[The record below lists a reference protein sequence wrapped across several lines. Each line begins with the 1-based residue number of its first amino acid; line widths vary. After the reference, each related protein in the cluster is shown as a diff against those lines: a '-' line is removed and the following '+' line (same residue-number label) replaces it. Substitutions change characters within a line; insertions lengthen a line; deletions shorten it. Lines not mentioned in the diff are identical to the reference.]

1 MTRTFLLAA
10 LAAALAAAGPAAAQP
25 STRTFTG
32 PALVCGEA
40 FALRIAAGE
49 RVERR
54 DPGIDF
60 LLYYARAHDGPF
72 VIYEGNAPMAHDDA
86 IRTGLSFPNVI
97 AIHDNRS
104 AGAKARSRI
113 RDRLLTGA
121 AFTAAC
127 PRPRPVR

>member
-1 MTRTFLLAA
+1 MTRTFLFAA
-10 LAAALAAAGPAAAQP
+10 LAGALAAAGPVAAQP

-49 RVERR
+49 SVERR

-72 VIYEGNAPMAHDDA
+72 LIYEGNAPMAHDDE
-86 IRTGLSFPNVI
+86 IRTGLSFPDVI

-104 AGAKARSRI
+104 AEAKARSRI
-113 RDRLLTGA
+113 RDRLLIGD
-121 AFTAAC
+121 AFRAAC
-127 PRPRPVR
+127 RAPAAR